1 MPMKDERK
9 TESTKAAAEQ
19 LEAALGELERQLAE
33 ASSRIAELE
42 AERAELDQAR
52 ALLEEYEGRIYQL
65 DRLAAVGQLAGGI
78 AHDFGN
84 FLTTNIFHVELLR
97 NDPRLSPELI
107 PTVETILDGAHRTA
121 QLVRQVLDFSRRTT
135 LRSQPV
141 DMVAFVD
148 EITTIL
154 RRTLPENIRL
164 VVDVSPDELVAS
176 IDPARME
183 QVLMNLALNARDA
196 MPEGGELCIGLFRVE
211 VEPDV
216 SPPIA
221 EISLSETQPTEMS
234 VGAWVCLSVSDTGT
248 GIAEDVRLRLFEPFF
263 TTKGEEGTG
272 LGLAQVYGIIRQH
285 DGHIGVETEI
295 GRGTTFRV
303 YLPVS
308 DKEEMGE
315 DSHGMSVAPR
325 GKGETILFVEDE
337 ERLRQVGRMTL
348 ESLGYRV
355 LVAEN
360 GLEALEVYKAV
371 CVEGVSEIDLVITD
385 VVMPEMGGKVLVQE
399 LKKVE
404 PDVKVLAISGYVL
417 KDDLQVLK
425 EAGILGTIQKPFE
438 VEALAA
444 ATRQALDA
452 D

>member
-1 MPMKDERK
+1 MLMKDERK
-9 TESTKAAAEQ
+9 TESTGATEKQ
-19 LEAALGELERQLAE
+19 LEAALEKLERQLAE
-33 ASSRIAELE
+33 ANSRVAELA
-42 AERAELDQAR
+42 AEKAELDQAR
-52 ALLEEYEGRIYQL
+52 ALLGEYEERIHQL

-97 NDPRLSPELI
+97 NDPRLSPELL
-107 PTVETILDGAHRTA
+107 PTVETILDGARRTA
-121 QLVRQVLDFSRRTT
+121 QLVRQILDFSRRTT
-135 LRSQPV
+135 LRSQSI
-141 DMVAFVD
+141 DMAAFVD
-148 EITTIL
+148 EIATIL

-164 VVDVSPDELVAS
+164 VVDVSAEELVAN

-196 MPEGGELCIGLFRVE
+196 MPEGGELRIGLSRVE
-211 VEPDV
+211 VDLKA
-216 SPPIA
+216 SPSIV
-221 EISLSETQPTEMS
+221 ELSLSETKPVEMPA
-234 VGAWVCLSVSDTGT
+234 GIWVCLSVSDTGT
-248 GIAEDVRLRLFEPFF
+248 GITEDVRLRLFEPFF

-272 LGLAQVYGIIRQH
+272 LGLAQVYGIVRQH

-295 GRGTTFRV
+295 RQGTTFRV
-303 YLPVS
+303 YLPAC
-308 DKEEMGE
+308 DRGEMGE
-315 DSHGMSVAPR
+315 DSCGMSVAPR

-337 ERLRQVGRMTL
+337 EKLRDVGRATL

-371 CVEGVSEIDLVITD
+371 CAGEDCEIDLVITD
-385 VVMPEMGGKVLVQE
+385 VVMPEMGGKVLIKE
-399 LKKVE
+399 LKKIRL
-404 PDVKVLAISGYVL
+404 DVKVLAISGYVL
-417 KDDLQVLK
+417 KDDLQALK
-425 EAGILGTIQKPFE
+425 ETGILGTIQKPFE

-444 ATRQALDA
+444 ATRRALDA